1 MSNQSFQFWTRWL
14 IIANIMTIG
23 VGLLAAFAG
32 NSFIWEIYNEGTRQV
47 FFEGEALPASSMALK
62 NWLFGIIGGSIVGF
76 HLLMIAIIKNSF
88 ANREK
93 WAYNALWIGLLSW
106 FCIDSSITIYYQA
119 YHNLYL
125 INLVALAL
133 IGFPLIMTHSYF
145 FSKKK

>member
-1 MSNQSFQFWTRWL
+1 MNDATFNFWTKWL
-14 IIANIMTIG
+14 LIANIMTII

-32 NSFIWEIYNEGTRQV
+32 NSIFFEFYNSQTEKV
-47 FFEGEALPASSMALK
+47 FFDGQPLTEQTLLLK

-88 ANREK
+88 VKRET

-106 FCIDSSITIYYQA
+106 FCIDSGITTYYQA

-125 INLVALAL
+125 INLVALFLIAL
-133 IGFPLIMTHSYF
+133 PLVMTRKYF
-145 FSKKK
+145 TSQK

>member
-1 MSNQSFQFWTRWL
+1 MNDATFNFWTKWL
-14 IIANIMTIG
+14 LIANIMTVI

-32 NSFIWEIYNEGTRQV
+32 NSIFFEFYNTQTEAV
-47 FFEGEALPASSMALK
+47 FFEGQVLSEQTLLLK

-88 ANREK
+88 VKREK

-106 FCIDSSITIYYQA
+106 FCIDSSITIYYKA

-125 INLVALAL
+125 INLVALVLIAL
-133 IGFPLIMTHSYF
+133 PLVMTRSYF
-145 FSKKK
+145 KS